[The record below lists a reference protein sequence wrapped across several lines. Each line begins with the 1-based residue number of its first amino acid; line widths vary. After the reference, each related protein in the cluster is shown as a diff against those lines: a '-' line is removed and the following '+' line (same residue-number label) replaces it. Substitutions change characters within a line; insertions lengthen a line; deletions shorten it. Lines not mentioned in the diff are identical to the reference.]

1 MVHLA
6 YTPMRERVL
15 AETDALRQRLQE
27 NGYAE
32 SERIFSREEMAQIA
46 GTATESLIRVLNE
59 K

>member
-1 MVHLA
+1 
-6 YTPMRERVL
+6 
-15 AETDALRQRLQE
+15 LQE